1 MTNEERIQAIEWLK
15 RRSVMMA
22 GAKKM
27 FDLAVEALEAYV
39 PDMNVG
45 ETEPSCESDTE
56 ITRCSNDTI
65 SRRAVIDLLKQMR
78 KDGDMVPWEGK
89 NVFARIRKLP
99 PAQPKRKTGQW
110 IDKSNGIEGAWNYCS
125 VCGEQAID
133 LYDFCPNCGA
143 DMRGGTE

>member
-65 SRRAVIDLLKQMR
+65 SRRAALEKIKPWLKV
-78 KDGDMVPWEGK
+78 K
-89 NVFARIRKLP
+89 
-99 PAQPKRKTGQW
+99 
-110 IDKSNGIEGAWNYCS
+110 
-125 VCGEQAID
+125 
-133 LYDFCPNCGA
+133 
-143 DMRGGTE
+143 